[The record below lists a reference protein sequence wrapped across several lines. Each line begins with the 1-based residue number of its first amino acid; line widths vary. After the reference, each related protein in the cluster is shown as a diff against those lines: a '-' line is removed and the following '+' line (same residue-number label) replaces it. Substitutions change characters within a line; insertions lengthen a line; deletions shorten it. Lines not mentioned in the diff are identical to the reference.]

1 MSIAHQAKQAAL
13 ALTAVVTLST
23 VAAEPAHAWG
33 HTASDR
39 ARNAAL
45 TIGGLA
51 VGVAA
56 IRAMRRRQTPAAPKQ
71 QKTLG

>member
-13 ALTAVVTLST
+13 ALTAVVALGTAT
-23 VAAEPAHAWG
+23 AEPAHAWG

-51 VGVAA
+51 IGVAA
-56 IRAMRRRQTPAAPKQ
+56 IRAMRRRPKIAAPQQ